1 MQEIRK
7 IDGQMQSI
15 SEQITASQSQL
26 TKHLQKLHDSKKI
39 INEKKMSK
47 HNDKIVLLQSQ
58 ISVYR
63 RQLNELEE
71 SKLIEKECIE
81 KMSLNDNAKNIT
93 RFSNRITP
101 DRDYVCHN
109 ARLNKKISDELIV
122 SLQNIERRLHK
133 IEINDAA
140 FIINEFVNAKNIQK
154 GSKSNVSIK
163 TMIYDLNQW
172 YKKKYCANCTC
183 VFEELL
189 IRYFVANEYD
199 VTYPA
204 LSRYWRYDTVGAT
217 IISVLTYEN
226 EFNMA
231 YYNNK

>member
-1 MQEIRK
+1 MQEIRQ
-7 IDGQMQSI
+7 IDRQMQSI

-81 KMSLNDNAKNIT
+81 NMSLNDNAKNI
-93 RFSNRITP
+93 RGFSNRIKA
-101 DRDYVCHN
+101 DRDYITNN
-109 ARLNKKISDELIV
+109 ATMNKRISDELII

-140 FIINEFVNAKNIQK
+140 FIIDEFINAKNIIK
-154 GSKSNVSIK
+154 GSNYNISIK
-163 TMIYDLNQW
+163 TMIRDLNQW

-199 VTYPA
+199 VIYPA

-217 IISVLTYEN
+217 TISVLTYEN